1 MVCQRNGGSQGVM
14 HCSVALHPLPRR
26 RGRRP
31 LPYGRLPWG
40 PGSVGNPGLDFLVL
54 QHPIIVRIGSVKI
67 LGDALEEFIHGE
79 LPVFIAIGSCEPLRV
94 GSREALVLFEG
105 QEPILVAID
114 KEKRV
119 PHALKELDTTDLAIP
134 VLVRRLHDLFPRE
147 GLWTL
152 RADDRHAEHDHH
164 HEQSYKS
171 AHRDLSLALRSW
183 TCRPEPATQCTI
195 LQLPSDSR
203 QAVP

>member
-1 MVCQRNGGSQGVM
+1 MVCQRSGGSQRLM

-79 LPVFIAIGSCEPLRV
+79 LPVFIAIGSCEPLRI
-94 GSREALVLFEG
+94 GSRDALVLFEG

-147 GLWTL
+147 WLLTL
-152 RADDRHAEHDHH
+152 RAYDRRAEPDHH
-164 HEQSYKS
+164 HEQYCKS
-171 AHRDLSLALRSW
+171 AHARLSLVMRPW
-183 TCRPEPATQCTI
+183 TCRTGHAAQFTI
-195 LQLPSDSR
+195 LQLPSGSR